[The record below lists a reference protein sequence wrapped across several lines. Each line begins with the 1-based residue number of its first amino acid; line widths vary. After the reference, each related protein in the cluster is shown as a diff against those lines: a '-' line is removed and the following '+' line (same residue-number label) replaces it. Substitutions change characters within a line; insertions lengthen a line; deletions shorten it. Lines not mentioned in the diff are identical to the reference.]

1 MKNVYFD
8 ISGIAGFGEWE
19 PKKDL
24 IATRIRQIGANRILW
39 GSDSSFGGGLTPL
52 QTLKAYQ
59 ALPLTKQEF
68 HTIDTNI
75 PPYLH

>member
-19 PKKDL
+19 PKTDL
-24 IATRIRQIGANRILW
+24 IATRIRQIGVNRILW
-39 GSDSSFGGGLTPL
+39 GSDSSYGGLTPVE
-52 QTLKAYQ
+52 TLKAYR

-68 HTIDTNI
+68 HTIDTNT